1 LLQITEKRSAIFC
14 VYIGEECW
22 ITKSIYST
30 KEKTMDYSTI
40 ADWLTILFLLW
51 FGLKKFIPALD
62 KDIFST
68 IGAIFALAAAVF
80 TALST

>member
-1 LLQITEKRSAIFC
+1 MDM
-14 VYIGEECW
+14 
-22 ITKSIYST
+22 SI
-30 KEKTMDYSTI
+30 I
-40 ADWLTILFLLW
+40 ADWFTIIFFLW

-68 IGAIFALAAAVF
+68 FGAIIALAAAIF